1 MADAGIC
8 HGIQSRRGAC
18 APPRTPRET
27 LNTTGHKPLPGLPT
41 RKAARD
47 LLDAT
52 LEQRKPLEDALDH
65 LPKRLDPRDRA
76 AAHRIAATVLR
87 RLGSIDEILS
97 PFLRKEP
104 PPPARHALRIGAAEL
119 LLLDTPAHAAVAT
132 AVALAPK
139 AFAGLVNAVLR
150 KVAAEGP
157 AALEGLDAPRLD
169 TPAWLWSAWHAAYG
183 PAVRAIAE
191 AHRGPAPLDLT
202 PAPGASVPEGA
213 ENLPTGSWRMA
224 AGTRVTDLP
233 GFAEGRF
240 WVQDAAAALP
250 ALLLK
255 PQPGER
261 IADLCAAPGGKTA
274 QLAAAGAAVTA
285 VERDAGR
292 VARLAE
298 NLARLRLPVEVV
310 RADVAEWTP
319 PEPFDAILL
328 DAPCTAT
335 GTIRRHPDVAH
346 TKRARDV
353 QAAAEAQARLL
364 AAAVR
369 MLKPGGRIVFAT
381 CSLQPEEGEA
391 HIPRAASLGLVHEPF
406 AAAEL
411 PGLPEAITPGGW
423 LRTRPDLWADRG
435 GMDGFFAARFRRGE

>member
-1 MADAGIC
+1 M
-8 HGIQSRRGAC
+8 
-18 APPRTPRET
+18 
-27 LNTTGHKPLPGLPT
+27 NTTPYKPLPGLPT

-52 LEQRKPLEDALDH
+52 LVQRRPLEEALES

-87 RLGSIDEILS
+87 RLGCIDEVLA
-97 PFLRKEP
+97 PFLRKDP

-119 LLLDTPAHAAVAT
+119 LLLDTPPHAAVAT

-157 AALEGLDAPRLD
+157 AVLEGLDAPRLD
-169 TPAWLWSAWHAAYG
+169 TPQWLWSAWHAAYG

-191 AHRGPAPLDLT
+191 AHRGPAPLDLS
-202 PAPGASVPEGA
+202 AVPGATSPEGA
-213 ENLPTGSWRMA
+213 EVLPTGSWRMT

-250 ALLLK
+250 AMLLK

-274 QLAAAGAAVTA
+274 QLAAAGAQVTA
-285 VERDAGR
+285 VERDAHR
-292 VARLAE
+292 VARLRE
-298 NLARLRLPVEVV
+298 NLARLHLEVEVV
-310 RADVAEWTP
+310 QADAAAWTP

-346 TKRARDV
+346 AKRPRDV
-353 QAAAEAQARLL
+353 PAAAEAQARLL
-364 AAAVR
+364 AAAAR

-391 HIPRAASLGLVHEPF
+391 HIPRASSLGLVHEPF
-406 AAAEL
+406 TAADL

-423 LRTRPDLWADRG
+423 LRTRPDFWPDRG
-435 GMDGFFAARFRRGE
+435 GMDGFFAARFRRA

>member
-1 MADAGIC
+1 L
-8 HGIQSRRGAC
+8 
-18 APPRTPRET
+18 APPA
-27 LNTTGHKPLPGLPT
+27 GLPT
-41 RKAARD
+41 RRAARD
-47 LLDAT
+47 LLAAT
-52 LEQRKPLEDALDH
+52 LDERRPLEEALDALSS
-65 LPKRLDPRDRA
+65 RLDPRDRA

-87 RLGSIDEILS
+87 RLGSLDEVLS

-119 LLLDTPAHAAVAT
+119 LLLDTPPHAAVAT
-132 AVALAPK
+132 AVDLVPK

-150 KVAAEGP
+150 KVATEGP
-157 AALEGLDAPRLD
+157 AVLDGLDAPRLD

-183 PAVRAIAE
+183 PAVRAMAE

-202 PAPGASVPEGA
+202 PAPGAEPPSGIEA
-213 ENLPTGSWRMA
+213 LPTGTWRMA
-224 AGTRVTDLP
+224 PGTRVTDLP

-250 ALLLK
+250 AILLA

-274 QLAAAGAAVTA
+274 QLAAAGAEVTA
-285 VERDAGR
+285 VERDTAR
-292 VARLAE
+292 LARLAE
-298 NLARLRLPVEVV
+298 NLARLHLPATLVQ
-310 RADVAEWTP
+310 ADVAAWTP
-319 PEPFDAILL
+319 PALFDAILL

-353 QAAAEAQARLL
+353 QAAAQAQARLL

-369 MLKPGGRIVFAT
+369 MLKPGGRLVFAT
-381 CSLQPEEGEA
+381 CSLQAEEGEA
-391 HIPRAASLGLVHEPF
+391 HLARAATLGLEHQPWT
-406 AAAEL
+406 AADL
-411 PGLPEAITPGGW
+411 PGLPEAITPAGC
-423 LRTRPDLWADRG
+423 LRTRPDFWPGRG
-435 GMDGFFAARFRRGE
+435 GMDGFFAARFRRAI

>member
-1 MADAGIC
+1 MT
-8 HGIQSRRGAC
+8 
-18 APPRTPRET
+18 PP
-27 LNTTGHKPLPGLPT
+27 PGLPT
-41 RKAARD
+41 RRAARD
-47 LLDAT
+47 LIAAALD
-52 LEQRKPLEDALDH
+52 ERRPLEEALEA
-65 LPKRLDPRDRA
+65 LPRRLDPRDRA

-87 RLGSIDEILS
+87 RLGSIDEVLG
-97 PFLRKEP
+97 PYLRKEP

-119 LLLDTPAHAAVAT
+119 LLLDTPPHAAVAT
-132 AVALAPK
+132 AVALAPR

-169 TPAWLWSAWHAAYG
+169 TPAWLWAAWHAAYG

-202 PAPGASVPEGA
+202 PAPGAEPPAGA
-213 ENLPTGSWRMA
+213 EILPTGSWRMA

-255 PQPGER
+255 PRAGER

-274 QLAAAGAAVTA
+274 QLAAAGAEVTA
-285 VERDAGR
+285 VERDPHR

-298 NLARLRLPVEVV
+298 NLARLRLPATIVQ
-310 RADVAEWTP
+310 ADAAAWTP
-319 PEPFDAILL
+319 PGPFDAILL

-353 QAAAEAQARLL
+353 RAAAEAQARLL
-364 AAAVR
+364 AAAAR
-369 MLKPGGRIVFAT
+369 MLAPGGRLVFAT

-391 HIPRAASLGLVHEPF
+391 HLAHAAAHGLAHEPF
-406 AAAEL
+406 GPADL
-411 PGLPEAITPGGW
+411 PGLPEAITSSGC
-423 LRTRPDLWADRG
+423 LRTRPDFWPGRG
-435 GMDGFFAARFRRGE
+435 GMDGFFAARFRRGG

>member
-1 MADAGIC
+1 MRA
-8 HGIQSRRGAC
+8 
-18 APPRTPRET
+18 PRTPRDT
-27 LNTTGHKPLPGLPT
+27 LAPLSGLPT

-52 LEQRKPLEDALDH
+52 LEQRKPLEEALEQ

-76 AAHRIAATVLR
+76 AAHRIAAMVLR
-87 RLGSIDEILS
+87 RLGCIDEVLS
-97 PFLRKEP
+97 PFLRRDP
-104 PPPARHALRIGAAEL
+104 PPPARHALRIGTAEL

-169 TPAWLWSAWHAAYG
+169 TPQWLWSAWHAAYG

-202 PAPGASVPEGA
+202 PAPGATPPEGA
-213 ENLPTGSWRMA
+213 EILPTGSWRFA

-250 ALLLK
+250 AMLLK
-255 PQPGER
+255 AQPGER

-274 QLAAAGAAVTA
+274 QLAAAGAEVTA
-285 VERDAGR
+285 VERDANR
-292 VARLAE
+292 VTRLTE
-298 NLARLRLPVEVV
+298 NLARLHLTAEVI
-310 RADVAEWTP
+310 RADAAAWTP
-319 PEPFDAILL
+319 AAPFDAILL

-346 TKRARDV
+346 TKRPRDV
-353 QAAAEAQARLL
+353 PAAAEAQARLL
-364 AAAVR
+364 AAAAR
-369 MLKPGGRIVFAT
+369 MLKPGGRIIFAT

-391 HIPRAASLGLVHEPF
+391 HLARAAALGLAHDPF
-406 AAAEL
+406 TPAEL
-411 PGLPEAITPGGW
+411 PGLPEAITPAGC
-423 LRTRPDLWADRG
+423 LRTRPDLWGARG
-435 GMDGFFAARFRRGE
+435 GMDGFFAARFRRAG

>member
-1 MADAGIC
+1 
-8 HGIQSRRGAC
+8 
-18 APPRTPRET
+18 
-27 LNTTGHKPLPGLPT
+27 
-41 RKAARD
+41 
-47 LLDAT
+47 
-52 LEQRKPLEDALDH
+52 
-65 LPKRLDPRDRA
+65 
-76 AAHRIAATVLR
+76 
-87 RLGSIDEILS
+87 
-97 PFLRKEP
+97 
-104 PPPARHALRIGAAEL
+104 L
-119 LLLDTPAHAAVAT
+119 LLLETPPHAAVAT

-150 KVAAEGP
+150 KVATQGP

-202 PAPGASVPEGA
+202 PAPGAEAPAGA
-213 ENLPTGSWRMA
+213 ETLPTGTWRMA
-224 AGTRVTDLP
+224 PGTRVTDLP

-250 ALLLK
+250 AMLLAAR
-255 PQPGER
+255 PGER

-274 QLAAAGAAVTA
+274 QLAATGAEVTA

-292 VARLAE
+292 LARLAE
-298 NLARLRLPVEVV
+298 NLARLRLPATLVQ
-310 RADVAEWTP
+310 ADAAAWTAP
-319 PEPFDAILL
+319 DLFDAILL

-353 QAAAEAQARLL
+353 PAAAQAQARLI
-364 AAAVR
+364 AAAVK
-369 MLKPGGRIVFAT
+369 MLKPGGRLVFAT

-391 HIPRAASLGLVHEPF
+391 HVARAAALGLEAMPW
-406 AAAEL
+406 AAADL
-411 PGLPEAITPGGW
+411 PGLPEAITPTGC
-423 LRTRPDLWADRG
+423 LRTRPDFWPARG
-435 GMDGFFAARFRRGE
+435 GMDGFFAVRFRRAG

>member
-1 MADAGIC
+1 MA
-8 HGIQSRRGAC
+8 
-18 APPRTPRET
+18 
-27 LNTTGHKPLPGLPT
+27 PLPGLPT

-52 LEQRKPLEDALDH
+52 LEQRRPLEEALEA

-76 AAHRIAATVLR
+76 AAHRIAAMVLR
-87 RLGSIDEILS
+87 RLGCIDEVLS
-97 PFLRKEP
+97 PFLRREP

-119 LLLDTPAHAAVAT
+119 LLLDTPPHAAVAT
-132 AVALAPK
+132 AVALAPR

-150 KVAAEGP
+150 KVAAEGA

-169 TPAWLWSAWHAAYG
+169 TPAWLWASWHAAYG

-191 AHRGPAPLDLT
+191 AHRGPAPLDLSA
-202 PAPGASVPEGA
+202 APGATPPEGA
-213 ENLPTGSWRMA
+213 EVLPTGSWRMA

-250 ALLLK
+250 ALLLGAR
-255 PQPGER
+255 PGER

-274 QLAAAGAAVTA
+274 QLAAAGADVTA
-285 VERDAGR
+285 VERDAAR
-292 VARLAE
+292 LARLAE
-298 NLARLRLPVEVV
+298 NLARLRLPATLVQ
-310 RADVAEWTP
+310 ADAAAWTP
-319 PEPFDAILL
+319 PAPFDAILL

-353 QAAAEAQARLL
+353 GAAAEAQARLL
-364 AAAVR
+364 AAAAR
-369 MLKPGGRIVFAT
+369 MLKPGGRLIFAT

-391 HIPRAASLGLVHEPF
+391 HLARAAALSLEHRPWS
-406 AAAEL
+406 AADL
-411 PGLPEAITPGGW
+411 PGLPEAITPAGC
-423 LRTRPDLWADRG
+423 LRTRPDFWPDRG
-435 GMDGFFAARFRRGE
+435 GMDGFFAARFVRAG

>member
-1 MADAGIC
+1 MT
-8 HGIQSRRGAC
+8 
-18 APPRTPRET
+18 PP
-27 LNTTGHKPLPGLPT
+27 PGLPT
-41 RKAARD
+41 RRAARD
-47 LLDAT
+47 LLVAT
-52 LEQRKPLEDALDH
+52 LEDRRPLEEALDAL
-65 LPKRLDPRDRA
+65 PGRLDPRDRA

-87 RLGSIDEILS
+87 RLGSIDEVLS

-119 LLLDTPAHAAVAT
+119 LLLDTPPHAAVSA

-150 KVAAEGP
+150 KVATDGP
-157 AALEGLDAPRLD
+157 AALEGLDAARLD
-169 TPAWLWSAWHAAYG
+169 TPAWLWAAWHAAHG

-202 PAPGASVPEGA
+202 PAPGAEPPAGA
-213 ENLPTGSWRMA
+213 ELLPTGTWRMA
-224 AGTRVTDLP
+224 PGTRVTDLP

-250 ALLLK
+250 AMLLA
-255 PQPGER
+255 PRPGER

-274 QLAAAGAAVTA
+274 QLAAAGAEVTA
-285 VERDAGR
+285 VERDAAR
-292 VARLAE
+292 LARLAE
-298 NLARLRLPVEVV
+298 NLARLRLPATLVQ
-310 RADVAEWTP
+310 ADAAAWTP
-319 PEPFDAILL
+319 PAPFDAILL

-353 QAAAEAQARLL
+353 GAAAQAQARLL
-364 AAAVR
+364 AAAAK
-369 MLKPGGRIVFAT
+369 MLKPGGRLVFAT

-391 HIPRAASLGLVHEPF
+391 HLARAAALGLEHQPWTV
-406 AAAEL
+406 ADL
-411 PGLPEAITPGGW
+411 PGLPEAITPAGC
-423 LRTRPDLWADRG
+423 LRTRPDLWAARG
-435 GMDGFFAARFRRGE
+435 GMDGFFAARFRRAG

>member
-1 MADAGIC
+1 L
-8 HGIQSRRGAC
+8 
-18 APPRTPRET
+18 PPP
-27 LNTTGHKPLPGLPT
+27 PPGLPT
-41 RKAARD
+41 RRAARD

-52 LEQRKPLEDALDH
+52 LEQHRPLEEALDAL
-65 LPKRLDPRDRA
+65 PGRLDPRDRA

-87 RLGSIDEILS
+87 RLGSIDEVLS

-119 LLLDTPAHAAVAT
+119 LLLDTPPHAAVAT
-132 AVALAPK
+132 AVTLAPK

-169 TPAWLWSAWHAAYG
+169 TPAWLWAAWHAAYG

-202 PAPGASVPEGA
+202 PMPGAEPPSGA
-213 ENLPTGSWRMA
+213 EVLPTGTWRMA
-224 AGTRVTDLP
+224 PGTRVTDLP

-250 ALLLK
+250 AMLLAAR
-255 PQPGER
+255 PGER

-274 QLAAAGAAVTA
+274 QLAAAGAEVTA

-292 VARLAE
+292 VARLTE
-298 NLARLRLPVEVV
+298 NLARLNLPATIVQ
-310 RADVAEWTP
+310 ADAAAWTP
-319 PEPFDAILL
+319 PALFDAILL

-346 TKRARDV
+346 AKRARDV
-353 QAAAEAQARLL
+353 PAAAQAQARLL
-364 AAAVR
+364 AAAAK
-369 MLKPGGRIVFAT
+369 MLKPGGRLVFAT

-391 HIPRAASLGLVHEPF
+391 HLSRAAALGLEPMPWTP
-406 AAAEL
+406 ADL
-411 PGLPEAITPGGW
+411 PGLPEAITPQGC
-423 LRTRPDLWADRG
+423 LRTRPDMWPVRG
-435 GMDGFFAARFRRGE
+435 GMDGFFAMRLSRAA

>member
-1 MADAGIC
+1 MKRGRRPRPPAGEATA
-8 HGIQSRRGAC
+8 SPDPARTL
-18 APPRTPRET
+18 AP
-27 LNTTGHKPLPGLPT
+27 LSGLPT

-52 LEQRKPLEDALDH
+52 LEQRKPLEDALEH

-76 AAHRIAATVLR
+76 AAHRIAAMVLR
-87 RLGSIDEILS
+87 RLGCIDEVLS
-97 PFLRKEP
+97 PFLRRDP
-104 PPPARHALRIGAAEL
+104 PPPARHALRIGTAEL

-150 KVAAEGP
+150 KVATEGP

-169 TPAWLWSAWHAAYG
+169 TPQWLWSAWHAAYG

-202 PAPGASVPEGA
+202 PAPGATPPEGA
-213 ENLPTGSWRMA
+213 DILPTGSWRFA

-274 QLAAAGAAVTA
+274 QLAAAGAEVTA

-292 VARLAE
+292 VARLTE
-298 NLARLRLPVEVV
+298 NLARLRLPAEII
-310 RADVAEWTP
+310 RADAAAWMP
-319 PEPFDAILL
+319 AAPFDAILL

-346 TKRARDV
+346 AKRPRDV
-353 QAAAEAQARLL
+353 PAAAEAQARLL
-364 AAAVR
+364 AAAAR

-391 HIPRAASLGLVHEPF
+391 HLARAAALGLAHDPF
-406 AAAEL
+406 SPAEL
-411 PGLPEAITPGGW
+411 PGLPEAITPAGC
-423 LRTRPDLWADRG
+423 LRTRPDFWGERG
-435 GMDGFFAARFRRGE
+435 GMDGFFAARFRRAG

>member
-1 MADAGIC
+1 MK
-8 HGIQSRRGAC
+8 R
-18 APPRTPRET
+18 APFPPDPATT
-27 LNTTGHKPLPGLPT
+27 LPPPPPGLPT
-41 RKAARD
+41 RRAARD

-52 LEQRKPLEDALDH
+52 LEQHRPLEEALDAL
-65 LPKRLDPRDRA
+65 PGRLDPRDRA

-87 RLGSIDEILS
+87 RLGSIDEVLT

-119 LLLDTPAHAAVAT
+119 LLLDTPPHAAVAT
-132 AVALAPK
+132 AVTLAPK

-169 TPAWLWSAWHAAYG
+169 TPSWLWTAWHAAYG

-202 PAPGASVPEGA
+202 PAPGAEPPSGA
-213 ENLPTGSWRMA
+213 ETLPTGTWRMA
-224 AGTRVTDLP
+224 PGTRVTDLP

-250 ALLLK
+250 AMLLAAR
-255 PQPGER
+255 PGER

-274 QLAAAGAAVTA
+274 QLAAAGAEVTA

-292 VARLAE
+292 VARLTE
-298 NLARLRLPVEVV
+298 NLARLNLPATIVQ
-310 RADVAEWTP
+310 ADAAAWTP
-319 PEPFDAILL
+319 PALFDAILL

-346 TKRARDV
+346 AKRARDV
-353 QAAAEAQARLL
+353 PAAAQAQARLL
-364 AAAVR
+364 AAAAK
-369 MLKPGGRIVFAT
+369 MLKPGGRLVFAT

-391 HIPRAASLGLVHEPF
+391 HLARAAALGLEPMPWT
-406 AAAEL
+406 AADL
-411 PGLPEAITPGGW
+411 SGLPEAITPQGC
-423 LRTRPDLWADRG
+423 LRTRPDFWPTRG
-435 GMDGFFAARFRRGE
+435 GMDGFFAMRLRRGA

>member
-1 MADAGIC
+1 L
-8 HGIQSRRGAC
+8 
-18 APPRTPRET
+18 APPA
-27 LNTTGHKPLPGLPT
+27 GLPT
-41 RKAARD
+41 RRAARD
-47 LLDAT
+47 LLAAT
-52 LEQRKPLEDALDH
+52 LDERRPLEEALDQ
-65 LPKRLDPRDRA
+65 LPARLDPRDRA

-87 RLGSIDEILS
+87 RLGSIDEVLS

-119 LLLDTPAHAAVAT
+119 LLLDTPPHAAVAT
-132 AVALAPK
+132 AVTLAPK

-157 AALEGLDAPRLD
+157 AALEGLDAARLD
-169 TPAWLWSAWHAAYG
+169 TPAWLWAAWHAAYG

-202 PAPGASVPEGA
+202 PMPGAEPPAGA
-213 ENLPTGSWRMA
+213 EILPTGTWRMA
-224 AGTRVTDLP
+224 PGTRVTDLP

-250 ALLLK
+250 ALLLAPK
-255 PQPGER
+255 PGER

-274 QLAAAGAAVTA
+274 QLAAAGAEVTA

-292 VARLAE
+292 LARLAE
-298 NLARLRLPVEVV
+298 NLSRLRLPATLVQ
-310 RADVAEWTP
+310 ADAAAWTP

-346 TKRARDV
+346 AKRARDV
-353 QAAAEAQARLL
+353 GAAAQAQARLL
-364 AAAVR
+364 AAAAR
-369 MLKPGGRIVFAT
+369 MLKPGGRLVFAT
-381 CSLQPEEGEA
+381 CSLQPEEGEVHLA
-391 HIPRAASLGLVHEPF
+391 RAAALGLEHDPF
-406 AAAEL
+406 TAADL
-411 PGLPEAITPGGW
+411 PGLPEAITPAGC
-423 LRTRPDLWADRG
+423 LRTRPDLWPARG
-435 GMDGFFAARFRRGE
+435 GMDGFFAARFRRAG

>member
-1 MADAGIC
+1 L
-8 HGIQSRRGAC
+8 
-18 APPRTPRET
+18 AP
-27 LNTTGHKPLPGLPT
+27 LSGLPT

-52 LEQRKPLEDALDH
+52 LEQHRPLEEALEA

-76 AAHRIAATVLR
+76 AAHRIAAAVLR
-87 RLGSIDEILS
+87 RLGSIDEVLS
-97 PFLRKEP
+97 PFLRRDP

-150 KVAAEGP
+150 KVATEGP
-157 AALEGLDAPRLD
+157 AALDGLDAARLD

-202 PAPGASVPEGA
+202 AAPGATPPEGA
-213 ENLPTGSWRMA
+213 EILPTGSWRFA

-274 QLAAAGAAVTA
+274 QLAAAGAEVTA

-292 VARLAE
+292 VARLGE
-298 NLARLRLPVEVV
+298 NLARLRLPATIVQ
-310 RADVAEWTP
+310 ADAAAWTP
-319 PEPFDAILL
+319 PDLFDAILL

-346 TKRARDV
+346 AKRPRDV
-353 QAAAEAQARLL
+353 PAAAAAQARLL
-364 AAAVR
+364 AAAGR
-369 MLKPGGRIVFAT
+369 MLKPGGRLVFAT

-391 HIPRAASLGLVHEPF
+391 HLARAASLGLVHDPF
-406 AAAEL
+406 TPAEM
-411 PGLPEAITPGGW
+411 PGLPEAITDAGC
-423 LRTRPDLWADRG
+423 LRTRPDLWGERG
-435 GMDGFFAARFRRGE
+435 GMDGFFAARFRRAG

>member
-1 MADAGIC
+1 MA
-8 HGIQSRRGAC
+8 
-18 APPRTPRET
+18 
-27 LNTTGHKPLPGLPT
+27 PLPGLPT
-41 RKAARD
+41 RRAARD

-52 LEQRKPLEDALDH
+52 LDQHRPLEEALDAL
-65 LPKRLDPRDRA
+65 PGRLDPRDRA

-87 RLGSIDEILS
+87 RLGSIDEVLS
-97 PFLRKEP
+97 PFLRREP
-104 PPPARHALRIGAAEL
+104 PPPARHALRIGVAEL
-119 LLLDTPAHAAVAT
+119 LLLDTPPHAAVAT

-157 AALEGLDAPRLD
+157 SALEGLDAPRLD
-169 TPAWLWSAWHAAYG
+169 TPGWLWSAWHAAHG

-202 PAPGASVPEGA
+202 PAPGAEPPAGA
-213 ENLPTGSWRMA
+213 EILPTGTWRMA
-224 AGTRVTDLP
+224 PGTRVTDLP

-250 ALLLK
+250 ALLLRA
-255 PQPGER
+255 QPGER

-274 QLAAAGAAVTA
+274 QLAAAGAEVTA
-285 VERDAGR
+285 VERDATR
-292 VARLAE
+292 VARLTE
-298 NLARLRLPVEVV
+298 NLARLRLPATIVQ
-310 RADVAEWTP
+310 ADAVAWTP
-319 PEPFDAILL
+319 PAPFDAILL

-353 QAAAEAQARLL
+353 PAAAQAQARLL
-364 AAAVR
+364 AAAAR
-369 MLKPGGRIVFAT
+369 MLKPGGRLVFAT

-391 HIPRAASLGLVHEPF
+391 HLARAAALGLEPMPWT
-406 AAAEL
+406 AADL
-411 PGLPEAITPGGW
+411 PGLPEAITPAGC
-423 LRTRPDLWADRG
+423 LRTRPDFWPGRG
-435 GMDGFFAARFRRGE
+435 GMDGFFAMRLRRAA